1 MNPSPARH
9 RHVDN
14 PAAAQSWPVAFPVQ
28 KRTVAGTA
36 TCWVAKCLI
45 RPVPVSAFCSDY
57 KDGCRMVDNFV
68 LFEKGTLL
76 QEAKMLIHRINLQR
90 EIYGEFYHLV
100 DEVLID
106 EEKCLSYIR
115 MRPCTFHSLL
125 DLISPY
131 ITIRET
137 NFRKPIP
144 ASISASVSILN

>member
-1 MNPSPARH
+1 
-9 RHVDN
+9 
-14 PAAAQSWPVAFPVQ
+14 
-28 KRTVAGTA
+28 
-36 TCWVAKCLI
+36 
-45 RPVPVSAFCSDY
+45 
-57 KDGCRMVDNFV
+57 
-68 LFEKGTLL
+68 
-76 QEAKMLIHRINLQR
+76 MLIHRINLQR
-90 EIYGEFYHLV
+90 EIYGEFYHIV

-115 MRPCTFHSLL
+115 MRPCTFHSLF

>member
-14 PAAAQSWPVAFPVQ
+14 PAAAQSWPVVFPVQ
-28 KRTVAGTA
+28 KRTVAGKA

-45 RPVPVSAFCSDY
+45 RPVPVSVFFFGLQ
-57 KDGCRMVDNFV
+57 DGCRVVDNFV
-68 LFEKGTLL
+68 LFEKETL
-76 QEAKMLIHRINLQR
+76 HRINLQR

-125 DLISPY
+125 DLIAPY
-131 ITIRET
+131 ITIWET
-137 NFRKPIP
+137 YFRKPIP